1 MFFKRR
7 SSRANSYVEHD
18 GNRQSFDDFSEKR
31 PESSRNNQPI
41 QGGPDSDDAADMY
54 PRQQQ
59 PQEQSMPVRGMSNG
73 GMPMGAPVP
82 QAMNSAPLKAE
93 PMPDLLAAAFN
104 QAVRPYTEKIEQ
116 LESQLADM
124 QAWVEQLEAQRAEVH
139 SWIDKR
145 GLRPDVPSSIAKI
158 MDTTTPDAAHTL
170 NAQLDRKITIVNFD
184 LHRLQD
190 DLNDS
195 ISSAHFA
202 SSMLKFLPD
211 IQRLTLLP
219 QGPKYAFDLILK
231 LGGNL
236 NSHGGLDSADSA
248 DIAARRDFYSRLDT
262 AMVDVVQR
270 RFGEGEEWNVQREIK
285 RIEKTASYLK
295 TYGVEP
301 YFPQT
306 REVMAR
312 EMEFQPNGAPNGQ
325 GTPPRILAVGKGVD
339 FDDFD
344 DRPET
349 TKSKLDDAES
359 DLAANA
365 GFPTYKESQSQ
376 WSNGVYLANQE
387 PWRGDQ
393 AKMRTFDWINNDR
406 HERGIR
412 HIEHEYDSTQYPWV
426 RPTTLAGETP
436 AIARGVD
443 DVQPPPGF
451 GPAPESLSKDAL
463 EHWEQEQHDVFTRR
477 QARLNMSESVDQDR
491 RDSAQD
497 KTWSTTKWLGRP
509 AKGSSARTSMNAG
522 QHDNELTMHEN
533 MNPPP

>member
-18 GNRQSFDDFSEKR
+18 GNPRSQSFDDFSEKR
-31 PESSRNNQPI
+31 PDSSRKEQPVLT
-41 QGGPDSDDAADMY
+41 QDHDVAAAADMY
-54 PRQQQ
+54 PRQPQ
-59 PQEQSMPVRGMSNG
+59 PQDQSFPARGMSNSSHG
-73 GMPMGAPVP
+73 GMPPMGAPVP
-82 QAMNSAPLKAE
+82 SMNSIKPE

-104 QAVRPYTEKIEQ
+104 QAVRPYTDKIEQ

-124 QAWVEQLEAQRAEVH
+124 QSWVEQLEAQRAEVH

-195 ISSAHFA
+195 ISSSHFA

-236 NSHGGLDSADSA
+236 NSHGGLDSADNT

-312 EMEFQPNGAPNGQ
+312 EMEFQPNGVPNGQ
-325 GTPPRILAVGKGVD
+325 GTPPR
-339 FDDFD
+339 
-344 DRPET
+344 
-349 TKSKLDDAES
+349 
-359 DLAANA
+359 
-365 GFPTYKESQSQ
+365 Y
-376 WSNGVYLANQE
+376 
-387 PWRGDQ
+387 
-393 AKMRTFDWINNDR
+393 
-406 HERGIR
+406 H
-412 HIEHEYDSTQYPWV
+412 
-426 RPTTLAGETP
+426 
-436 AIARGVD
+436 
-443 DVQPPPGF
+443 
-451 GPAPESLSKDAL
+451 
-463 EHWEQEQHDVFTRR
+463 
-477 QARLNMSESVDQDR
+477 
-491 RDSAQD
+491 
-497 KTWSTTKWLGRP
+497 
-509 AKGSSARTSMNAG
+509 
-522 QHDNELTMHEN
+522 
-533 MNPPP
+533 

>member
-1 MFFKRR
+1 
-7 SSRANSYVEHD
+7 
-18 GNRQSFDDFSEKR
+18 
-31 PESSRNNQPI
+31 
-41 QGGPDSDDAADMY
+41 
-54 PRQQQ
+54 
-59 PQEQSMPVRGMSNG
+59 
-73 GMPMGAPVP
+73 
-82 QAMNSAPLKAE
+82 
-93 PMPDLLAAAFN
+93 
-104 QAVRPYTEKIEQ
+104 
-116 LESQLADM
+116 
-124 QAWVEQLEAQRAEVH
+124 
-139 SWIDKR
+139 
-145 GLRPDVPSSIAKI
+145 VPSSIAKI

-325 GTPPRILAVGKGVD
+325 GTPPR
-339 FDDFD
+339 
-344 DRPET
+344 
-349 TKSKLDDAES
+349 
-359 DLAANA
+359 
-365 GFPTYKESQSQ
+365 Y
-376 WSNGVYLANQE
+376 
-387 PWRGDQ
+387 
-393 AKMRTFDWINNDR
+393 
-406 HERGIR
+406 H
-412 HIEHEYDSTQYPWV
+412 
-426 RPTTLAGETP
+426 
-436 AIARGVD
+436 
-443 DVQPPPGF
+443 
-451 GPAPESLSKDAL
+451 
-463 EHWEQEQHDVFTRR
+463 
-477 QARLNMSESVDQDR
+477 
-491 RDSAQD
+491 
-497 KTWSTTKWLGRP
+497 
-509 AKGSSARTSMNAG
+509 
-522 QHDNELTMHEN
+522 
-533 MNPPP
+533 